1 MTFGRRRPTPAPI
14 AAVEATA
21 AKQQADATLPASIRI
36 AGAWSWRTLVVSAV
50 VALFIYLVITLR
62 EIVVPF
68 MVAILLAALL
78 VPLVKFLLRNR
89 WPRWLAVALAEIGI
103 IAVVAGLVVLVVFQ
117 VRSGFPDLQK
127 QTIEAYANF
136 KQYLLASPLHLT
148 ESDINGYLGQVGA
161 AIQKDSRPLVSGAVS
176 FGTTAGHILAGT
188 LLTLFA
194 TLFMLIDGKGIWAW
208 VVRLFPK
215 KARLAVDGSGRAG
228 WVTLTNFVR
237 VQIFVAFVDAVGIGL
252 GAWIIGMFF
261 GGFPLVIPIT
271 IAVFLGSFIP
281 VVGAL
286 FSGVLAIFIALIY
299 LNPVAALLMLA
310 VVIAVQQIEGHV
322 LQPFIMGTAVK
333 VHPLAVV
340 FAVAAGGFLAGIPG
354 ALFAVP
360 VIATLNVM
368 VKYVASG
375 HWRGTTDST
384 PTPTSSQLLTPAV
397 RPVEGTRAETNA

>member
-1 MTFGRRRPTPAPI
+1 MPAPI
-14 AAVEATA
+14 AALEATA
-21 AKQQADATLPASIRI
+21 AKQQADATLPVGIRI
-36 AGAWSWRTLVVSAV
+36 AGAWSWRALVIAAV
-50 VALFIYLVITLR
+50 IALFIYLVITLR

-78 VPLVKFLLRNR
+78 VPLVKFLMRNR
-89 WPRWLAVALAEIGI
+89 WPKWLAVALAEIGI
-103 IAVVAGLVVLVVFQ
+103 IAVVAGLVVLVVLQ
-117 VRSGFPDLQK
+117 VRSGFPELQK
-127 QTIEAYANF
+127 QSIEAYANF

-148 ESDINGYLGQVGA
+148 ESDINGYLGQAGA
-161 AIQKDSRPLVSGAVS
+161 ALQKDSRALVSGAVT
-176 FGTTAGHILAGT
+176 FGATAGHVLAGM

-252 GAWIIGMFF
+252 GAWIIGLFF

-286 FSGVLAIFIALIY
+286 FSGVLAIFIALVY

-360 VIATLNVM
+360 VVATLNVM
-368 VKYVASG
+368 VRYVASG
-375 HWRGTTDST
+375 HWRTITDPTLT
-384 PTPTSSQLLTPAV
+384 PTQAARPAA
-397 RPVEGTRAETNA
+397 RTRVETNA

>member
-1 MTFGRRRPTPAPI
+1 MTFGRRRPTPVSSASI
-14 AAVEATA
+14 ASVEATA
-21 AKQQADATLPASIRI
+21 AKQQADATLPVGIRI
-36 AGAWSWRTLVVSAV
+36 AGVWSWRVLAIAAV

-62 EIVVPF
+62 EIVVPL

-78 VPLVKFLLRNR
+78 VPLVKFLVRNR
-89 WPRWLAVALAEIGI
+89 WPKWLAVALAEIGI
-103 IAVVAGLVVLVVFQ
+103 IAVVVGLVVLVVLQ
-117 VRSGFPDLQK
+117 VRSGLPDLQK
-127 QTIEAYANF
+127 QSIEAYANF
-136 KQYLLASPLHLT
+136 KHYLLASPLHLT
-148 ESDINGYLGQVGA
+148 ESDINGYLGQAGVA
-161 AIQKDSRPLVSGAVS
+161 LQKDSRALVSGAVS
-176 FGTTAGHILAGT
+176 FGTTAGHVLAGT

-194 TLFMLIDGKGIWAW
+194 TLFMLIDGKGIWVW
-208 VVRLFPK
+208 VVRLFPQ

-252 GAWIIGMFF
+252 GAWIIGLFF

-286 FSGVLAIFIALIY
+286 FSGVLAVFIALVYI
-299 LNPVAALLMLA
+299 NPFASLLMLA
-310 VVIAVQQIEGHV
+310 VVIAVHQIEGHV

-360 VIATLNVM
+360 VVATLNVM
-368 VKYVASG
+368 VKHVASG
-375 HWRGTTDST
+375 HWRTTTDAT
-384 PTPTSSQLLTPAV
+384 PIPTPTRAV
-397 RPVEGTRAETNA
+397 RLTSGTRVETNA

>member
-1 MTFGRRRPTPAPI
+1 MTFGPRKRTPALI
-14 AAVEATA
+14 ASAEATTA
-21 AKQQADATLPASIRI
+21 REQAEATLPAGIRI
-36 AGAWSWRTLVVSAV
+36 AGSWSWRVLAIAAV
-50 VALFIYLVITLR
+50 IGLFIYLVITLR

-68 MVAILLAALL
+68 MIAILLAALL
-78 VPLVKFLLRNR
+78 VPLVNFLVRHR
-89 WPRWLAVALAEIGI
+89 WPKWLAIALAEIGL
-103 IAVVAGLVVLVVFQ
+103 IAVVAGLVVLVVLQ
-117 VRSGFPDLQK
+117 VRSGFPELQK
-127 QTIEAYANF
+127 QSIQAYDDF

-148 ESDINGYLGQVGA
+148 NSDINRYLGQAGSA
-161 AIQKDSRPLVSGAVS
+161 LQKDSQALVSGAVS
-176 FGTTAGHILAGT
+176 FGTTAGHVLAGL

-208 VVRLFPK
+208 VVRLFPRK
-215 KARLAVDGSGRAG
+215 SRLAVDGSGRAG

-237 VQIFVAFVDAVGIGL
+237 VQILVAFVDAVGIGL
-252 GAWIIGMFF
+252 GAWIIGLFF

-286 FSGVLAIFIALIY
+286 FSGVLAIFIALVY
-299 LNPVAALLMLA
+299 LNPFAALLMLA

-360 VIATLNVM
+360 VVATLNVM
-368 VKYVASG
+368 VNFVASG
-375 HWRGTTDST
+375 QWRTTPDPSLG
-384 PTPTSSQLLTPAV
+384 QAV
-397 RPVEGTRAETNA
+397 KNA

>member
-1 MTFGRRRPTPAPI
+1 MTFGRRRPVPAPI
-14 AAVEATA
+14 AALEATA
-21 AKQQADATLPASIRI
+21 AKQQADATLPVGIRI
-36 AGAWSWRTLVVSAV
+36 AGAWSWRALVIAAV

-78 VPLVKFLLRNR
+78 VPLVKFLMRNR
-89 WPRWLAVALAEIGI
+89 WPKWLAVALAEIGI
-103 IAVVAGLVVLVVFQ
+103 IAVVAGLVVLVVLQ
-117 VRSGFPDLQK
+117 VRSGFPELQK
-127 QTIEAYANF
+127 QSIEAYANF

-148 ESDINGYLGQVGA
+148 ESDINGYLGQAGA
-161 AIQKDSRPLVSGAVS
+161 ALQKDSRALVSGAVT
-176 FGTTAGHILAGT
+176 FGATAGHVLAGM

-237 VQIFVAFVDAVGIGL
+237 VQIFAAFVDAVGIGL
-252 GAWIIGMFF
+252 GAWIIGLFF

-286 FSGVLAIFIALIY
+286 FSGVLAIFIALVY

-360 VIATLNVM
+360 VVATLNVM

-375 HWRGTTDST
+375 HWRTITDPTLT
-384 PTPTSSQLLTPAV
+384 PTQAARPAA
-397 RPVEGTRAETNA
+397 RTRVEMNA

>member
-1 MTFGRRRPTPAPI
+1 M
-14 AAVEATA
+14 
-21 AKQQADATLPASIRI
+21 AKQQADATLPVGIRT
-36 AGAWSWRTLVVSAV
+36 AGAWSWRALVIAAV
-50 VALFIYLVITLR
+50 IALFIYLVITLR

-78 VPLVKFLLRNR
+78 VPLVKFLMRNR
-89 WPRWLAVALAEIGI
+89 WPKWLAVALAEIGI
-103 IAVVAGLVVLVVFQ
+103 IAVVAGLVVLVVLQ
-117 VRSGFPDLQK
+117 VRSGFPELQK
-127 QTIEAYANF
+127 QSIEAYANF

-148 ESDINGYLGQVGA
+148 ESDINGYLGQAGA
-161 AIQKDSRPLVSGAVS
+161 ALQKDSRALVSGAVT
-176 FGTTAGHILAGT
+176 FGATAGHVLAGM

-252 GAWIIGMFF
+252 GAWIIGLFF

-286 FSGVLAIFIALIY
+286 FSGVLAIFIALVY
-299 LNPVAALLMLA
+299 LNPVAALFMLA

-360 VIATLNVM
+360 VVATLNVM

-375 HWRGTTDST
+375 HWRTITDPTLT
-384 PTPTSSQLLTPAV
+384 PTQAARPAA
-397 RPVEGTRAETNA
+397 RTRVETNA

>member
-1 MTFGRRRPTPAPI
+1 MPAPI

-21 AKQQADATLPASIRI
+21 AKQQADATLPVGIRI
-36 AGAWSWRTLVVSAV
+36 AGAWSWRTLVIAAV
-50 VALFIYLVITLR
+50 IALFIYLVITLR

-78 VPLVKFLLRNR
+78 VPLVKFLVRHR
-89 WPRWLAVALAEIGI
+89 WPKWLAVALAEIGI
-103 IAVVAGLVVLVVFQ
+103 IAVVAGLVVLVVLQ

-127 QTIEAYANF
+127 QSIEAYANF

-148 ESDINGYLGQVGA
+148 ESDINGYLGQAGA
-161 AIQKDSRPLVSGAVS
+161 ALQKDSRALVSGAVT
-176 FGTTAGHILAGT
+176 FGATAGHVLAGM

-252 GAWIIGMFF
+252 GAWIIGLFF

-286 FSGVLAIFIALIY
+286 FSGVLAIFIALVY

-360 VIATLNVM
+360 VVATLNVM

-375 HWRGTTDST
+375 HWRTITDPTLT
-384 PTPTSSQLLTPAV
+384 PTQAARPAA
-397 RPVEGTRAETNA
+397 RTRVETNA

>member
-1 MTFGRRRPTPAPI
+1 MTFGRRKRTPAAI
-14 AAVEATA
+14 ASASASAEGTA
-21 AKQQADATLPASIRI
+21 ARAQADATLPTGIRI
-36 AGAWSWRTLVVSAV
+36 AGAWSWRLLVIAAV

-78 VPLVKFLLRNR
+78 VPLLKFLVRHR
-89 WPRWLAVALAEIGI
+89 WPKWLAVALAEIGLL
-103 IAVVAGLVVLVVFQ
+103 AVVAGLIVLVVLQ
-117 VRSGFPDLQK
+117 VRSGFPDLQT
-127 QTIEAYANF
+127 QSVEAYDNF
-136 KQYLLASPLHLT
+136 TKYLLTSPLHLT
-148 ESDINGYLGQVGA
+148 NADINGYLGQA
-161 AIQKDSRPLVSGAVS
+161 WTAIQKDSQALVSGAVT
-176 FGTTAGHILAGT
+176 FGTTAGHVLAGM

-194 TLFMLIDGKGIWAW
+194 TLFMLIDGAGIWAW

-215 KARLAVDGSGRAG
+215 KARPAIDGSGRAG

-252 GAWIIGMFF
+252 GAWIIGLFF

-286 FSGVLAIFIALIY
+286 FSGVLAIFIALVY
-299 LNPVAALLMLA
+299 LNPFAALLMLA

-360 VIATLNVM
+360 VVATLNVM
-368 VKYVASG
+368 VNYVASG
-375 HWRGTTDST
+375 RWRTTPD
-384 PTPTSSQLLTPAV
+384 PTLTQAV
-397 RPVEGTRAETNA
+397 RPAPGTRAETNA